1 MKVPFTFIK
10 RHSNLPVYQQQNYN
24 FNIMIGTIYG
34 MHILNIISGSNPVK
48 QVGSCKF
55 IMVHQL
61 KEGLATYCSNPKS
74 SDKNSLENC
83 LTEACEA
90 GEDVYNAVNM
100 Q

>member
-1 MKVPFTFIK
+1 
-10 RHSNLPVYQQQNYN
+10 
-24 FNIMIGTIYG
+24 
-34 MHILNIISGSNPVK
+34 MHIFLSGTNTTME
-48 QVGSCKF
+48 VGSCKF

-61 KEGLATYCSNPKS
+61 EEGLATYCSNAKS